1 VWHAPSIA
9 TSPERP
15 RPVTP
20 FRIGGYTD
28 HEVEKRMSSKRDARV
43 DYYRG
48 VRDAL
53 NEHMATTEM
62 GLRQLSGLS
71 DAEKDK
77 IVASVRKRHERLLK
91 EVDRKL
97 AEQQ

>member
-1 VWHAPSIA
+1 
-9 TSPERP
+9 
-15 RPVTP
+15 
-20 FRIGGYTD
+20 
-28 HEVEKRMSSKRDARV
+28 
-43 DYYRG
+43 
-48 VRDAL
+48 
-53 NEHMATTEM
+53 MATTEM